1 MLAFLLNRYT
11 WIAAAMLVLAVG
23 GFSFGVQW
31 ESNRRDARQLGQ
43 ERAEREATEL
53 RRTAWDRNN
62 GELSA
67 ALARER
73 DNNRRLE
80 RQLNERIRY
89 AATSE
94 LVRVEQAS
102 AGAAP
107 AMVLTPGFVGLYNR
121 AVARVP
127 EAAAGADG
135 AGAAGGAVSPQDLL
149 ANLNANGA
157 EFETCRS
164 QLKAWQNWARAS
176 GLAR

>member
-31 ESNRRDARQLGQ
+31 ESNRRDAQLLDK
-43 ERAEREATEL
+43 ERAEREATE
-53 RRTAWDRNN
+53 RQRATWDKNN
-62 GELSA
+62 SELSA

-73 DNNRRLE
+73 DSNRRLE
-80 RQLNERIRY
+80 RQLNERIRH

-94 LVRVEQAS
+94 LVRVDPTS
-102 AGAAP
+102 SGAAP
-107 AMVLTPGFVGLYNR
+107 AVVLTPGFVGLYNR

-127 EAAAGADG
+127 EAAARADG
-135 AGAAGGAVSPQDLL
+135 TGTAGGAVSPQDLL

>member
-31 ESNRRDARQLGQ
+31 ESNRRDAQLLAT
-43 ERAEREATEL
+43 ERAEREATE
-53 RRTAWDRNN
+53 RQRTAWDKNN
-62 GELSA
+62 SELSA

-73 DNNRRLE
+73 DGNRRLE
-80 RQLNERIRY
+80 RQLNERIRH
-89 AATSE
+89 APTSD
-94 LVRVEQAS
+94 LVRVEQTSSGAAS
-102 AGAAP
+102 AV
-107 AMVLTPGFVGLYNR
+107 VLTPGFVGLYNR

-127 EAAAGADG
+127 EAAAGTDG
-135 AGAAGGAVSPQDLL
+135 ASAPSGAVSPQDLL

-164 QLKAWQNWARAS
+164 QLKAWQDWARAS